1 LEDPVRVPVL
11 IVTLLFIAGLG
22 VLTALEIAK
31 YGVTVLSVLAV
42 LVLALFAI
50 GIVGALRNPP
60 RQ

>member
-1 LEDPVRVPVL
+1 MRVPVL
-11 IVTLLFIAGLG
+11 LVTLLFIAGLG

-42 LVLALFAI
+42 LVLVLFAI